1 MNRYFTSFITT
12 ALAYSI
18 VGYMFFIYISSNS
31 FVLKSEVKPK
41 VISLKHIELIKQIQ
55 EVPKKQVKQ
64 EVKKV
69 AETTKEVIKPKPLK
83 KRVVKKVEKKKIVKK
98 LVRKPVKKRPKRKVV
113 KKKVNK
119 AKVSAIK
126 QVVKKPQ
133 KAIKANNVRV
143 TKVIPTKKVVK
154 PNIQKVYLAKNLLLI
169 RKQIQKYIKY
179 PKRAK
184 KFGIQDIVK
193 VRFKLLKNGDI
204 VDIVLL
210 KGHKLFNKATIRAI
224 QKASFKFPKVQK
236 DITIELPIEYKLI

>member
-12 ALAYSI
+12 ALVYSI
-18 VGYMFFIYISSNS
+18 VGYVFFIYITSNS
-31 FVLKSEVKPK
+31 FVLKSEAKPK
-41 VISLKHIELIKQIQ
+41 VISLKHIEL
-55 EVPKKQVKQ
+55 VKQ

-69 AETTKEVIKPKPLK
+69 AETTKEVIKPKP
-83 KRVVKKVEKKKIVKK
+83 KKKIVKK
-98 LVRKPVKKRPKRKVV
+98 SVRKPVKKRPKRKVV

-119 AKVSAIK
+119 AKVSAIT
-126 QVVKKPQ
+126 QVLKKPQ
-133 KAIKANNVRV
+133 KAIKTNNVKV

>member
-1 MNRYFTSFITT
+1 MNRYFASFITT
-12 ALAYSI
+12 ALVYSI
-18 VGYMFFIYISSNS
+18 VGYVFFIYITSNS
-31 FVLKSEVKPK
+31 FVLKSEAKPK
-41 VISLKHIELIKQIQ
+41 VISLKHIEL
-55 EVPKKQVKQ
+55 VKQ

-69 AETTKEVIKPKPLK
+69 VETTKEVIKPKP
-83 KRVVKKVEKKKIVKK
+83 KKKIVKK

-119 AKVSAIK
+119 AKVSAIT
-126 QVVKKPQ
+126 QVLKKPQ
-133 KAIKANNVRV
+133 KAIKTNNVKV
-143 TKVIPTKKVVK
+143 TKVIPTKKAVK

>member
-12 ALAYSI
+12 ALVYSI
-18 VGYMFFIYISSNS
+18 VGYVFFIYITSNS
-31 FVLKSEVKPK
+31 FVLKSEAKPK
-41 VISLKHIELIKQIQ
+41 VISLKHIEL
-55 EVPKKQVKQ
+55 VKQ

-69 AETTKEVIKPKPLK
+69 VETTKEVIKPKP
-83 KRVVKKVEKKKIVKK
+83 KKKIVKK

-119 AKVSAIK
+119 AKVSAIT
-126 QVVKKPQ
+126 QVLKKPQ
-133 KAIKANNVRV
+133 KAIKANNVKV
-143 TKVIPTKKVVK
+143 TKVIPTKKAVK

>member
-12 ALAYSI
+12 ALVYSI
-18 VGYMFFIYISSNS
+18 VGYVFFIYITSNS
-31 FVLKSEVKPK
+31 FVLKSEAKPK
-41 VISLKHIELIKQIQ
+41 VISLKHIEL
-55 EVPKKQVKQ
+55 VKQ

-69 AETTKEVIKPKPLK
+69 AETTKEVIKPKP
-83 KRVVKKVEKKKIVKK
+83 KKKIVKK
-98 LVRKPVKKRPKRKVV
+98 SVRKPVKKRPKRKVV

-119 AKVSAIK
+119 AKVSAIT
-126 QVVKKPQ
+126 QVLKKPQ
-133 KAIKANNVRV
+133 KAIKTNNVKV
-143 TKVIPTKKVVK
+143 TKVIPTKKAVK

>member
-1 MNRYFTSFITT
+1 MNRYFASFITT
-12 ALAYSI
+12 ALVYSI
-18 VGYMFFIYISSNS
+18 VGYVFFIYITSNS
-31 FVLKSEVKPK
+31 FVLKSEAKPK

-69 AETTKEVIKPKPLK
+69 AETTKEVIKPKP
-83 KRVVKKVEKKKIVKK
+83 KKKIVKK
-98 LVRKPVKKRPKRKVV
+98 SVRKPVKKRPKRKVV

>member
-12 ALAYSI
+12 ALVYSI
-18 VGYMFFIYISSNS
+18 VGYVFFIYITSNS
-31 FVLKSEVKPK
+31 FVLKSEAKPK
-41 VISLKHIELIKQIQ
+41 VISLKHIEL
-55 EVPKKQVKQ
+55 VKQ

-69 AETTKEVIKPKPLK
+69 VETTKEVIKPKP
-83 KRVVKKVEKKKIVKK
+83 KKKIVKK

-113 KKKVNK
+113 KKKVKK
-119 AKVSAIK
+119 AKVSGIK
-126 QVVKKPQ
+126 QVLKKPQ
-133 KAIKANNVRV
+133 KAIKANNVKV
-143 TKVIPTKKVVK
+143 TKVIPTKKAVK